1 MHPLSSIAANLS
13 SQAHPKVD
21 PITAEMFFF
30 GYDFRNSCIF
40 YRCVQFLHEKITD
53 ANSSVSAKGSI
64 SPELRI
70 PLDVPVM
77 MHDFAVTDKH
87 AIFPVLP
94 LTFRVSRMLR
104 GKPIIEFEPGA
115 FAANLNVLSI
125 LTDACQQS

>member
-1 MHPLSSIAANLS
+1 
-13 SQAHPKVD
+13 
-21 PITAEMFFF
+21 MFFF